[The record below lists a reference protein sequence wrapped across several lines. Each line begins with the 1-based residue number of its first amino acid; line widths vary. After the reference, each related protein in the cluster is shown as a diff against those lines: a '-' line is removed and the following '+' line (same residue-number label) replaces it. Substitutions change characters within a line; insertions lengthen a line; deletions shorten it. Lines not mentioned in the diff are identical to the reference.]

1 MKTALA
7 IRHVHFEHLGTLEAQ
22 LAERGYA
29 VEYVDA
35 ATVNFEA
42 LPKADLLAILGGP
55 ISVNDERD
63 YPFLKK
69 ELHLIERQL
78 EAQRD
83 VLGICLGAQLIA
95 RAFGSAVFPMP
106 QKEIGWSSLQK
117 TEFTGSSPLKTLVQC
132 EAEVLHWH
140 GETFEL
146 PRSAKNLARSA
157 VCENQAFSLGE
168 HVLGLQ
174 FHPEVSAEQLEL
186 WYIGHVCELSQ
197 AGISISKLREES
209 QEKAPLL
216 RDLLK
221 ALLDDWL
228 GD

>member
-1 MKTALA
+1 
-7 IRHVHFEHLGTLEAQ
+7 
-22 LAERGYA
+22 
-29 VEYVDA
+29 
-35 ATVNFEA
+35 
-42 LPKADLLAILGGP
+42 
-55 ISVNDERD
+55 
-63 YPFLKK
+63 
-69 ELHLIERQL
+69 
-78 EAQRD
+78 
-83 VLGICLGAQLIA
+83 
-95 RAFGSAVFPMP
+95 MP